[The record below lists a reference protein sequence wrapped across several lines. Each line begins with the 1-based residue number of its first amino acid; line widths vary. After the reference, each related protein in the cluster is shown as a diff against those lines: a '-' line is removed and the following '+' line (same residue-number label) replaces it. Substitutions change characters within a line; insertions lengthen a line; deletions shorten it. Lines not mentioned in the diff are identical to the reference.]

1 MYSEEPKGPTHSFP
15 DRLFKV
21 WDYLVSHKQMVI
33 RSLGPEEGSLNLDL
47 HFTGVEYV
55 RVPTILDGLSVVTPT
70 ENEIA
75 EAKAVVAPR
84 RCGRHWRRDP
94 HCRRD
99 RFLDHQ
105 RWQRFHTGGGGPH
118 NHGGLGN
125 QYDRVCDYDYAKYYD
140 RADDHYNHAAQSDR
154 LR

>member
-84 RCGRHWRRDP
+84 RCGRSMVWILESGENRHLVVRRP
-94 HCRRD
+94 PRCR
-99 RFLDHQ
+99 
-105 RWQRFHTGGGGPH
+105 
-118 NHGGLGN
+118 
-125 QYDRVCDYDYAKYYD
+125 
-140 RADDHYNHAAQSDR
+140 
-154 LR
+154 